1 MTTTYG
7 TRMKVTTRTTAG
19 VLHLQYSYVMSDM
32 SDMRFS
38 FSTLNEVGEPFKR
51 EAVRCADHLA
61 QQLGL
66 VIRAKNIDAKP
77 WVVDA
82 LVTPQEAEAMD
93 EADRKE
99 LEDYR
104 NNLYRR

>member
-7 TRMKVTTRTTAG
+7 TRMKVTTKTTVG
-19 VLHLQYSYVMSDM
+19 VLHLQYSYAM

-77 WVVDA
+77 WMVDA

-93 EADRKE
+93 EADRKAHE
-99 LEDYR
+99 EYL
-104 NNLYRR
+104 NNLYRRQT